1 MHVDRDVDEA
11 DALLH
16 GDLVEVLAG
25 GLLHD
30 LDVADAPAADDGG
43 LGGDRRARGEAE
55 VRDPGGDLAADL
67 AEDRLERLAVRGG
80 QPAADDDAV
89 DVLQLRDLD
98 GSALGR
104 QHRDRVARARGT
116 ESCGVLVEPLG
127 AQPVVHEDHGDAGR
141 LQPGGIR
148 RPRRRLGQEPR
159 EEGGVVIRQAASDQV
174 HTHPSTV
181 QGRAVRPGPAGDA
194 GKKKA
199 RHLREEEPGR
209 MMRW

>member
-1 MHVDRDVDEA
+1 M
-11 DALLH
+11 
-16 GDLVEVLAG
+16 
-25 GLLHD
+25 
-30 LDVADAPAADDGG
+30 
-43 LGGDRRARGEAE
+43 
-55 VRDPGGDLAADL
+55 
-67 AEDRLERLAVRGG
+67 
-80 QPAADDDAV
+80 
-89 DVLQLRDLD
+89 
-98 GSALGR
+98 
-104 QHRDRVARARGT
+104 
-116 ESCGVLVEPLG
+116 
-127 AQPVVHEDHGDAGR
+127 HEDHGDAGR